1 MARYTRHSSTSYNRE
16 SCKLVSH
23 SKILEIDRIVTG
35 FNSFTFEGILCT
47 LFVLQSLTSHLPMEL
62 SC

>member
-16 SCKLVSH
+16 SCKLVLH
-23 SKILEIDRIVTG
+23 RKILEIDRIAMG
-35 FNSFTFEGILCT
+35 FNLFTFEGILCT
-47 LFVLQSLTSHLPMEL
+47 LFVLLSLTSHLLMEL